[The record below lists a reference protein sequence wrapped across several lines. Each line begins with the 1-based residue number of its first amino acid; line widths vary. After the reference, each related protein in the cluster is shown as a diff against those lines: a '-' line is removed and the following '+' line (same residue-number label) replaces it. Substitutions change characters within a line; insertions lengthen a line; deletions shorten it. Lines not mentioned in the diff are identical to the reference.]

1 MARSRRNV
9 PQPKEHSALSV
20 NDVSKSYGTAPAL
33 DPISF
38 DINTGDRVALIGH
51 NGSGKTNI
59 AESLIY
65 LAFLSSHRVSNN
77 VPLISLGNQQAIIRA
92 EVQREERTLQI
103 DLEINASK
111 ANRARI
117 NSNPT
122 RSQRE
127 ILGAIQIVYFSP
139 EDLDLVRGEPGTRRD
154 FLDRLLITRTPR
166 LAGVIADYERVVKQ
180 RNALLKTRTSAAA
193 LAPWNEQ
200 LIKLGA
206 ELTAERIALIDA
218 LNPHVA
224 YNYANLN
231 EVKPAS
237 ISYKCSTEGVTRDIE
252 ENITALTARLDEVAY
267 QEIERGVSLIGP
279 HRDDLHLQ
287 LGDFPAKGYA
297 SHGESWSM
305 AISLRIGSF
314 NLLKSEGASPIL
326 ILDDVFAELD
336 TSRRIQLMSAT
347 QLAEQTFI
355 TAAVESDLPAELLTQ
370 KFYVTPG
377 VVKKG
382 KS

>member
-1 MARSRRNV
+1 MRINKLELTNFRSYASLSLEL
-9 PQPKEHSALSV
+9 QPGV
-20 NDVSKSYGTAPAL
+20 ITF
-33 DPISF
+33 I
-38 DINTGDRVALIGH
+38 GD

-77 VPLISLGNQQAIIRA
+77 VPLISLGNQQSIIRA
-92 EVQREERTLQI
+92 EVQREDRTLQI

-193 LAPWNEQ
+193 LVPWNEQ

-206 ELTAERIALIDA
+206 ELTAERILLIDA
-218 LNPHVA
+218 LNPWVGK
-224 YNYANLN
+224 NYAHLN
-231 EVKPAS
+231 EIKPAS
-237 ISYKCSTEGVTRDIE
+237 ISYKCSTEGVSGDIVKNIEVLTTRLE
-252 ENITALTARLDEVAY
+252 EVAY

-314 NLLKSEGASPIL
+314 NLLKAEGASPIL

-347 QLAEQTFI
+347 QIAEQTFI
-355 TAAVESDLPAELLTQ
+355 TAAVESDLPPELLTQ

-377 VVKKG
+377 HVKKG
-382 KS
+382 KKS

>member
-1 MARSRRNV
+1 MRINKLALTNFRSYNSLELEL
-9 PQPKEHSALSV
+9 QPGV
-20 NDVSKSYGTAPAL
+20 ITF
-33 DPISF
+33 I
-38 DINTGDRVALIGH
+38 GD

-92 EVQREERTLQI
+92 EVQREDRSLQI
-103 DLEINASK
+103 DLEINSSK
-111 ANRARI
+111 TNRARI
-117 NSNPT
+117 NGNPT

-127 ILGAIQIVYFSP
+127 ILGAIQIIYFSP

-193 LAPWNEQ
+193 LAPWSEQ

-218 LNPHVA
+218 LNPYVA
-224 YNYANLN
+224 KNYANLN

-237 ISYKCSTEGVTRDIE
+237 ISYKCSTEGVTRNTE
-252 ENITALTARLDEVAY
+252 ENIAALTARLEEVAY

-370 KFYVTPG
+370 RFYVTPG

>member
-1 MARSRRNV
+1 VRINKLVLTNFRSYNSL
-9 PQPKEHSALSV
+9 E
-20 NDVSKSYGTAPAL
+20 L
-33 DPISF
+33 DLEPGVITF
-38 DINTGDRVALIGH
+38 IGD

-65 LAFLSSHRVSNN
+65 LAFLSSHRVANN

-92 EVQREERTLQI
+92 EVQRDERTLQI

-122 RSQRE
+122 RNQRE
-127 ILGAIQIVYFSP
+127 LLGAIQIVYFSP
-139 EDLDLVRGEPGTRRD
+139 EDLDLVRGEPGNRRD
-154 FLDRLLITRTPR
+154 FLDRLIITRSPR

-193 LAPWNEQ
+193 LVPWNEQ

-206 ELTAERIALIDA
+206 ELTAERIALVDV
-218 LNPHVA
+218 LNPWVA
-224 YNYANLN
+224 KNYANLN
-231 EVKPAS
+231 EVKPAA
-237 ISYKCSTEGVTRDIE
+237 ISYKCSTEGVTK
-252 ENITALTARLDEVAY
+252 NIDDNIAALTARLEEVAY

-287 LGDFPAKGYA
+287 IGDFPAKGYA

-314 NLLKSEGASPIL
+314 NLLKSEGSSPIL

-355 TAAVESDLPAELLTQ
+355 TAAVESDLPPELLTQ
-370 KFYVTPG
+370 KYYVTPG

>member
-1 MARSRRNV
+1 MRINKLALTNFRSY
-9 PQPKEHSALSV
+9 PSLELELQPGV
-20 NDVSKSYGTAPAL
+20 TTF
-33 DPISF
+33 I
-38 DINTGDRVALIGH
+38 GD

-65 LAFLSSHRVSNN
+65 LAFLSSHRVANN
-77 VPLISLGNQQAIIRA
+77 VPLISLGAQQAIIRI
-92 EVQREERTLQI
+92 EIERDDRTLNI
-103 DLEINASK
+103 DLEINTSK

-117 NSNPT
+117 NGNPT

-127 ILGAIQIVYFSP
+127 ILGACQIVYFSP
-139 EDLDLVRGEPGTRRD
+139 EDLDLVRGEPGGRRD

-166 LAGVIADYERVVKQ
+166 MAGVIADYERVVKQ
-180 RNALLKTRTSAAA
+180 RNALLKTHSSASA
-193 LAPWNEQ
+193 LLPWNEQ
-200 LIKLGA
+200 LIKFGA
-206 ELTAERIALIDA
+206 QLTADRIALVEA
-218 LNPHVA
+218 LNPWVA
-224 YNYANLN
+224 KNYANLN
-231 EVKPAS
+231 EAKSAS
-237 ISYKCSTEGVTRDIE
+237 ISYKCSSEGVSNNF
-252 ENITALTARLDEVAY
+252 ENNVEVLTKRLEEVAY

-287 LGDFPAKGYA
+287 IGDFPAKGYA

-314 NLLKSEGASPIL
+314 NLLKGEGSGPIL

-336 TSRRIQLMSAT
+336 TSRRKQLMSAT
-347 QLAEQTFI
+347 QIAEQTII

-382 KS
+382 KSK

>member
-1 MARSRRNV
+1 MRVTRLTLTNFRSYKNLELEFSSG
-9 PQPKEHSALSV
+9 P
-20 NDVSKSYGTAPAL
+20 TT
-33 DPISF
+33 F
-38 DINTGDRVALIGH
+38 IGN

-59 AESLIY
+59 AESILY
-65 LAFLSSHRVSNN
+65 LTFLNSHRASGNT
-77 VPLISLGNQQAIIRA
+77 PLIKLGNQAAYIRA
-92 EVQREERTLQI
+92 KVKYPEREILVE
-103 DLEINASK
+103 LEINAEK
-111 ANRARI
+111 ANRAKI
-117 NSNPT
+117 NQNPV
-122 RSQRE
+122 RSQKE
-127 ILGAIQIVYFSP
+127 IFGIVQSIYFSP
-139 EDLDLVRGEPGTRRD
+139 EDLDLVRGEPGNRRD

-180 RNALLKTRTSAAA
+180 RNALLKTRTSATA
-193 LAPWNEQ
+193 LVPWNEQ

-206 ELTAERIALIDA
+206 ELTAERIALIEV
-218 LNPHVA
+218 LNPWVA
-224 YNYANLN
+224 KNYANLN

-237 ISYKCSTEGVTRDIE
+237 ISYKCSTDGVTKNIE
-252 ENITALTARLDEVAY
+252 ENITVLTARLEEVAY

-287 LGDFPAKGYA
+287 IGDFPAKGYA
-297 SHGESWSM
+297 SHGESWSI

-314 NLLKSEGASPIL
+314 NLLKSAGSSPIL

>member
-1 MARSRRNV
+1 MRINKLALTNFRSY
-9 PQPKEHSALSV
+9 PSLEIELQPGV
-20 NDVSKSYGTAPAL
+20 TTF
-33 DPISF
+33 I
-38 DINTGDRVALIGH
+38 GD

-65 LAFLSSHRVSNN
+65 LAFLSSHRVANN
-77 VPLISLGNQQAIIRA
+77 APLISLGAQQAIIRT
-92 EVQREERTLQI
+92 EIERDDRTLSI

-117 NSNPT
+117 NGNPT

-127 ILGAIQIVYFSP
+127 ILGACQIVYFSP
-139 EDLDLVRGEPGTRRD
+139 EDLDLVRGEPGGRRD

-166 LAGVIADYERVVKQ
+166 MAGVIADYERVVKQ
-180 RNALLKTRTSAAA
+180 RNALLKTHSSASA
-193 LAPWNEQ
+193 LLPWNEQ
-200 LIKLGA
+200 LIKFGA
-206 ELTAERIALIDA
+206 QLTADRIALVEA
-218 LNPHVA
+218 LNPWVA
-224 YNYANLN
+224 KNYANLN

-237 ISYKCSTEGVTRDIE
+237 ISYKCSSEGVSNNFENNIE
-252 ENITALTARLDEVAY
+252 VLTKRLEEVAY

-287 LGDFPAKGYA
+287 IGDFPAKGYA
-297 SHGESWSM
+297 SHGESWSI

-314 NLLKSEGASPIL
+314 NLLKSEGSEPIL

-336 TSRRIQLMSAT
+336 TSRRKQLMSAT
-347 QLAEQTFI
+347 KLAEQTII
-355 TAAVESDLPAELLTQ
+355 TAAVESDLPVELLTQ

-382 KS
+382 KG

>member
-1 MARSRRNV
+1 MRINKLALTNFRSYNSLELEL
-9 PQPKEHSALSV
+9 QPGV
-20 NDVSKSYGTAPAL
+20 ITF
-33 DPISF
+33 I
-38 DINTGDRVALIGH
+38 GD

-77 VPLISLGNQQAIIRA
+77 IPLISLGNQQAIIRA
-92 EVQREERTLQI
+92 EVQREDRTLQI

-117 NSNPT
+117 NGNPT
-122 RSQRE
+122 RNQRE

-206 ELTAERIALIDA
+206 ELTAERIALIEA
-218 LNPHVA
+218 LNPYVA
-224 YNYANLN
+224 QNYANLN

-237 ISYKCSTEGVTRDIE
+237 ISYKCSTEGVTKDVDT
-252 ENITALTARLDEVAY
+252 NITVLTARLDEVAY

-347 QLAEQTFI
+347 KLAEQTFI
-355 TAAVESDLPAELLTQ
+355 TAAVESDLPTELLTQ

>member
-1 MARSRRNV
+1 MRINKLALTNFRSYNSLELDL
-9 PQPKEHSALSV
+9 QPGV
-20 NDVSKSYGTAPAL
+20 ITF
-33 DPISF
+33 I
-38 DINTGDRVALIGH
+38 GD

-92 EVQREERTLQI
+92 EVQREERSLQI

-117 NSNPT
+117 NGNST

-224 YNYANLN
+224 KNYANLN

-237 ISYKCSTEGVTRDIE
+237 ISYKCSTEGVTRNID
-252 ENITALTARLDEVAY
+252 ENIAALTARLDEVAY

-370 KFYVTPG
+370 RFYVTPG

>member
-1 MARSRRNV
+1 MRINKLALTNFRSYNSLELEL
-9 PQPKEHSALSV
+9 QPGV
-20 NDVSKSYGTAPAL
+20 ITF
-33 DPISF
+33 I
-38 DINTGDRVALIGH
+38 GD

-92 EVQREERTLQI
+92 EVQREDRTLQI

-117 NSNPT
+117 NGNPT
-122 RSQRE
+122 RNQRE

-166 LAGVIADYERVVKQ
+166 LAGVIADYERVIKQ

-206 ELTAERIALIDA
+206 ELTAERIALIEA
-218 LNPHVA
+218 LNPYVA
-224 YNYANLN
+224 QNYANLN

-237 ISYKCSTEGVTRDIE
+237 ISYKCSTEGVTKDIE
-252 ENITALTARLDEVAY
+252 TNITVLTNRLDEVAY

>member
-1 MARSRRNV
+1 MRINKLALTNFRSYNSLELDL
-9 PQPKEHSALSV
+9 QPGV
-20 NDVSKSYGTAPAL
+20 ITF
-33 DPISF
+33 I
-38 DINTGDRVALIGH
+38 GD

-65 LAFLSSHRVSNN
+65 LSFLSSHRVSNN

-92 EVQREERTLQI
+92 EVQREDRTLQI
-103 DLEINASK
+103 DLEINSSK
-111 ANRARI
+111 AKRARI
-117 NSNPT
+117 NGNPT

-224 YNYANLN
+224 KNYANLN

-237 ISYKCSTEGVTRDIE
+237 ISYKCSTEGVTRNID
-252 ENITALTARLDEVAY
+252 ENITALTARLEEVAY

-370 KFYVTPG
+370 RFYVTPG